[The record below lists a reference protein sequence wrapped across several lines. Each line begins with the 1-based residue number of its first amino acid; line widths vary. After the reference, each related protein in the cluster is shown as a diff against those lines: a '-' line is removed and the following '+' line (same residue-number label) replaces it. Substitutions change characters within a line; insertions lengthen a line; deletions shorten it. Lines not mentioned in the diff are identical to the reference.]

1 MRCLPPPSFFAI
13 LGDMRMKKEEALR
26 IILKCAEQYE
36 NQLADRNLLILCM
49 DKAKRVQC
57 METAFSRNNF
67 LHLTGVKFQ
76 KSQVLSANEFYNK
89 CINKR
94 LSPRAFALADNGTT
108 EMKLRILPQL
118 FTKNLSANM
127 AGDFGARTPV
137 LFTEKLA
144 GSVKG
149 GIGFVLEQNT
159 GYYVP
164 NTVLNE
170 DIRKYIMNPQRVI
183 AVYRKEKTAKQYEEI
198 TYIAKKNIHWDEIQ
212 YPEQIENLKELAL
225 ATAS

>member
-1 MRCLPPPSFFAI
+1 
-13 LGDMRMKKEEALR
+13 MKKEEALR
-26 IILKCAEQYE
+26 IILQCAEQYE

-49 DKAKRVQC
+49 DKAKCVHC

-67 LHLTGVKFQ
+67 LHLTGVKLQ
-76 KSQVLSANEFYNK
+76 KSQGLSANGFYNK

-94 LSPRAFALADNGTT
+94 LSPREFALADDGTT

-118 FTKNLSANM
+118 FTKNLSANI

-149 GIGFVLEQNT
+149 GIGFVLDQKT

-164 NTVLNE
+164 NTVLNV

-183 AVYRKEKTAKQYEEI
+183 AVYRKEKRAEQYEEV
-198 TYIAKKNIHWDEIQ
+198 TYTAKKNIQWDEIQ
-212 YPEQIENLKELAL
+212 YPEQIKYLKNLVPA
-225 ATAS
+225 A